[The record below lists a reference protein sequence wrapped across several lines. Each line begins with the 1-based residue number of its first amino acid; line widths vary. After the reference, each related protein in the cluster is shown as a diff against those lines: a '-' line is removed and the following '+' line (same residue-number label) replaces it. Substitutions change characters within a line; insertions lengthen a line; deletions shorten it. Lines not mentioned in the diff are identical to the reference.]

1 MGYDAQVVYVIGM
14 GMGTPQTLT
23 LAGREALRRSELV
36 VGSARLLQS
45 LGDLEARKVALVA
58 PAQVAREIRSSGVR
72 VASVVMSGDVGL
84 HSGATRLYEHLA
96 NMEVHVLPG
105 VSSLQYLCAR
115 LRVPWQDAC
124 VVSVH
129 GADGDVVG
137 AVQTHEK
144 TFVLTGGSVHVG
156 DVCAQLAERGLG
168 HVRVA
173 VGERLSY
180 ADERVV
186 QGTATALAGKVFDGL
201 SVMLVANDRP
211 LRPPVAAPSL
221 PDEVFV
227 RGEVPITKEEV
238 RALAVCKLRVEPSH
252 VVWDVGSGTG
262 SVSVELARA
271 ARAGQVLCVDRDE
284 RACALT
290 RKNAKAYGL
299 TNVRVVHGDAPAALA
314 NLPVPD
320 RVFVGGSSGALE
332 AILRVAVEA
341 NPRVRLCVSA
351 IVLQTLVQA
360 LDAAQSLGMTHV
372 DVTQVA
378 VSKGREVGG
387 RHMMLARNPV
397 YLVCADG
404 PDVAEEAWP
413 CS

>member
-1 MGYDAQVVYVIGM
+1 MGHDAQVVYVIGM

-23 LAGREALRRSELV
+23 LAAREALRKSGLV
-36 VGSARLLQS
+36 VGSSRLLQS
-45 LGDLEARKVALVA
+45 LDDLEARKVALVA
-58 PAQVAREIRSSGVR
+58 PAQVAQEIRSSGVR

-84 HSGATRLYEHLA
+84 HSGATRLYEHL
-96 NMEVHVLPG
+96 NDMEVRVLPG

-137 AVQTHEK
+137 AVQTHER
-144 TFVLTGGSVHVG
+144 TFVLTGGARRAG
-156 DVCAQLAERGLG
+156 DVCACLTERGLG
-168 HVRVA
+168 EVHVA
-173 VGERLSY
+173 VGEWLSY
-180 ADERVV
+180 EDERLVC
-186 QGTATALAGKVFDGL
+186 GTAAELAGQEFCDL
-201 SVMLVANDRP
+201 AAMLVENEKP
-211 LRPPVAAPSL
+211 IAAGTLAPCL
-221 PDEVFV
+221 PDEAFA
-227 RGEVPITKEEV
+227 RGDVPITKEEV

-252 VVWDVGSGTG
+252 VVWDIGSGTG

-290 RKNAKAYGL
+290 RKNANAFGL
-299 TNVRVVHGDAPAALA
+299 TNVRVIQGDAPAALA